1 MISHPPPLLIVED
14 DPALCAYLAA
24 ALGAEGYAVRQAQ
37 DRASAMSVFAAPDA
51 PAIVLLDLG
60 LPPQPSTMAEGLKLL
75 DEMLQLA
82 PATKIIVLTGQ
93 DEQAAAHEAIRHGA
107 FDFLVKPA
115 ALAAIMQAIARAALF
130 VREEGRMA
138 SAGEARLNLIA
149 RLREG
154 PVEAAAAAEEQL
166 IRRALAEAG
175 WNIAET
181 ARRLGVG
188 RENVYYYLN
197 KYGLRRPR

>member
-1 MISHPPPLLIVED
+1 MSSHPPPLLIVED

-24 ALGAEGYAVRQAQ
+24 ALGAQGYAVQKAH
-37 DRASAMSVFAAPDA
+37 DRTSALSVFATPDA
-51 PAIVLLDLG
+51 PEIVLLDLG
-60 LPPQPSTMAEGLKLL
+60 LPPQASTMAEGLQLL
-75 DEMLQLA
+75 DELLQLA

-107 FDFLVKPA
+107 FDFLVKPV
-115 ALAAIMQAIARAALF
+115 ALAAIMQAITRAALF

-138 SAGEARLNLIA
+138 SAGEARLNLFA
-149 RLREG
+149 RLHEG

-166 IRRALAEAG
+166 IRRVLAETG
-175 WNIAET
+175 WNIAEA
-181 ARRLGVG
+181 ARRLGVA